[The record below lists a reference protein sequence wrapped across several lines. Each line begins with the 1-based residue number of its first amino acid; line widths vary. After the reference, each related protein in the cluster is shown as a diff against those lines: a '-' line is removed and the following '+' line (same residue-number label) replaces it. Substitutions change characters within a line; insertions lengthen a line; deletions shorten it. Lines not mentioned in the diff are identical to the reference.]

1 MQNTDFSILL
11 EKIPTTNSPTDIAMV
26 SGYNSIVQKI
36 SHLFNTNKGELT
48 SDKNFG
54 SDYYVYMFDPVS
66 NKEVLENTMSHYIQ
80 ASIQGVTD
88 VTVELF
94 SYTQTLL
101 QFKVKFGY
109 FDGIKLQGNIYC
121 NIEVNI

>member
-11 EKIPTTNSPTDIAMV
+11 EKIPSTNSNTDIAMV

-54 SDYYVYMFDPVS
+54 SDYYVYIFDPIS
-66 NKEVLENTMSHYIQ
+66 NKSLLENTMSHYIQ

-94 SYTQTLL
+94 SYTQSLL

-109 FDGIKLQGNIYC
+109 FDGIKLLHLIGLTINLKP
-121 NIEVNI
+121 

>member
-1 MQNTDFSILL
+1 MQTTDFSILL
-11 EKIPTTNSPTDIAMV
+11 EKIPSTNSNTDIAMV

>member
-11 EKIPTTNSPTDIAMV
+11 EKIPTTNSTTDIAMV

-54 SDYYVYMFDPVS
+54 SDYYVYIFDPIS

-94 SYTQTLL
+94 SYTQSIL

-109 FDGIKLQGNIYC
+109 FDGIKLQSNIYC

>member
-11 EKIPTTNSPTDIAMV
+11 EKIPSTNSNTDIAMV

-66 NKEVLENTMSHYIQ
+66 NKEVLDNTMSHYIQ

>member
-1 MQNTDFSILL
+1 MKNTDFSILL
-11 EKIPTTNSPTDIAMV
+11 EKIPSTNSNTDIAMV

-54 SDYYVYMFDPVS
+54 SDYYVYIFDPIS
-66 NKEVLENTMSHYIQ
+66 NKSLLENTMSHYIQ
-80 ASIQGVTD
+80 ASIQGVTN

-94 SYTQTLL
+94 TYTQSLL

-109 FDGIKLQGNIYC
+109 FDGIKLQSNIYC

>member
-11 EKIPTTNSPTDIAMV
+11 EKIPSTNSTTDIAMV

-54 SDYYVYMFDPVS
+54 SDYYVYIFDPVS
-66 NKEVLENTMSHYIQ
+66 NKSVLENTMSHYIQ

-94 SYTQTLL
+94 SYTQNLL
-101 QFKVKFGY
+101 QFKIKFGY
-109 FDGIKLQGNIYC
+109 FDGIKLQSNIYC
-121 NIEVNI
+121 NIEVNL

>member
-11 EKIPTTNSPTDIAMV
+11 EKIPSNNSNTDIAMV

-66 NKEVLENTMSHYIQ
+66 NKFVLENTMSHYIQ

-109 FDGIKLQGNIYC
+109 FDGKKLQSNIYC

>member
-11 EKIPTTNSPTDIAMV
+11 EKIPTTNSTTDIAMV

-54 SDYYVYMFDPVS
+54 SDYYVYIFDPVS
-66 NKEVLENTMSHYIQ
+66 NKSLLENTLSHYIQ

-88 VTVELF
+88 VSVELF
-94 SYTQTLL
+94 SYTQNLL
-101 QFKVKFGY
+101 QFQVKFGY
-109 FDGIKLQGNIYC
+109 FDGIKLQSNIYC

>member
-11 EKIPTTNSPTDIAMV
+11 EKIPSTNSSTDIAMV

-66 NKEVLENTMSHYIQ
+66 NKSVLENTMSHYIQ

-94 SYTQTLL
+94 SYTQSLL
-101 QFKVKFGY
+101 QFKIKFGY
-109 FDGIKLQGNIYC
+109 FDGLKLQSNIYC

>member
-11 EKIPTTNSPTDIAMV
+11 EKIPSTNISTDIAMV

-66 NKEVLENTMSHYIQ
+66 NKSVLENTMSHYIQ

-94 SYTQTLL
+94 SYTQSLL
-101 QFKVKFGY
+101 QFKIKFGY
-109 FDGIKLQGNIYC
+109 FDGLKLQSNIYC

>member
-11 EKIPTTNSPTDIAMV
+11 EKIPTTNSTTDIAMV

-54 SDYYVYMFDPVS
+54 SDYYVYIFDPVS

-94 SYTQTLL
+94 SYTQNLL
-101 QFKVKFGY
+101 QFQVKFGY
-109 FDGIKLQGNIYC
+109 FDGIKLQSNIYC

>member
-11 EKIPTTNSPTDIAMV
+11 EKIPSVNSNTDIAMV
-26 SGYNSIVQKI
+26 TGYNSIVQKI

-66 NKEVLENTMSHYIQ
+66 NQSVLENTLSHYIQ

-88 VTVELF
+88 VNVELF
-94 SYTQTLL
+94 SYTQRLL

-109 FDGIKLQGNIYC
+109 FDGLKLQSNIYC

>member
-11 EKIPTTNSPTDIAMV
+11 EKIPSTNSNTDIAMV

-88 VTVELF
+88 VTVQLF

-109 FDGIKLQGNIYC
+109 FDGLKLQSNIYC